1 LKTKITLLTA
11 ILALAA
17 AVWGAAPSGKS
28 DRSGPAAAQASA
40 QADGMR
46 VEGERR
52 FQANCGRCHAAPHK
66 FPPRMMATIVR
77 HMRVRAT
84 LTDADMKLVLFYMT
98 Q

>member
-1 LKTKITLLTA
+1 MKIAWLTG
-11 ILALAA
+11 ILALASA
-17 AVWGAAPSGKS
+17 LWGATPPEKS
-28 DRSGPAAAQASA
+28 DRTGPPEAHASA
-40 QADGMR
+40 EADNMR

-52 FQANCGRCHAAPHK
+52 FQANCSRCHAAPHK

-84 LTDADMKLVLFYMT
+84 LTDADTKLVLFYMT

>member
-1 LKTKITLLTA
+1 MKIMLLTG
-11 ILALAA
+11 ILGLAS
-17 AVWGAAPSGKS
+17 AVWGAAASGKS
-28 DRSGPAAAQASA
+28 DPSSTPRAQATPR
-40 QADGMR
+40 ADNMR

-84 LTDADMKLVLFYMT
+84 LTDQDVKLVLFYMT

>member
-1 LKTKITLLTA
+1 MKIAWLTG
-11 ILALAA
+11 ILALASA
-17 AVWGAAPSGKS
+17 LWSATPPENSDHTATPGAH
-28 DRSGPAAAQASA
+28 ASA
-40 QADGMR
+40 EADNMR

-52 FQANCGRCHAAPHK
+52 FQANCSRCHAAPHK

-84 LTDADMKLVLFYMT
+84 LTDQDMKLVLFYMT